1 MASVIDPRWTTFSER
16 GFKCSSCEEIHKGV
30 FDLAC
35 FRPESWPGAESYEP
49 NSALRLDA
57 DFLSEDFCVIEGKHF
72 LVRGVLEIS
81 VHGTGGET
89 FGYGAWSTLSKE
101 NFKKYLQEFDSGGV
115 GGTEWFG
122 WFSNRLK
129 GYPDSYA
136 LPCTVV
142 TRPSR
147 SRPKFVL
154 ENGGHPL
161 VREQEAGISFDRLL
175 EIYELHSHRFERL

>member
-1 MASVIDPRWTTFSER
+1 MASVIDPRWTIFSER
-16 GFKCSSCEEIHKGV
+16 GFKCSSCEKIHKGD
-30 FDLAC
+30 FDLAY
-35 FRPESWPGAESYEP
+35 FRPDSWPGAESYEP
-49 NSALRLDA
+49 NSALRFDG

-72 LVRGVLEIS
+72 LLRGVLEIS

-122 WFSNRLK
+122 WFSNKLR

-147 SRPKFVL
+147 LRPKFVL
-154 ENGGHPL
+154 ENGDHPL